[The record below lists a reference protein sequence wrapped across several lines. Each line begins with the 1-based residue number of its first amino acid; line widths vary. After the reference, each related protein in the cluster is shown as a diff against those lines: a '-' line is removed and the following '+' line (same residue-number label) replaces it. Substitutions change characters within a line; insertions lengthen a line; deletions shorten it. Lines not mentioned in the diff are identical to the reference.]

1 MKKLPD
7 NELVILETGNAGE
20 PIKALQKMA
29 LGRHRQVNLHEG
41 DLVYIATTPS
51 VAMETQ
57 IARTKDLIYRA
68 DAEVFEMANSKKA
81 SGHATPN
88 DLKLMINLL
97 QPTFFIPVQG
107 EYRSLLAHAEL
118 ANELGIPYK
127 NIFIPGKGDVV
138 EIENGQ
144 MNASGQVAAG
154 NVLVDGIGVGDIGNI
169 VLKDRKILSEDG
181 VFVAVV
187 TISRRLGKIL
197 SGPQIISRGF
207 VYMKTSEELLTEAQ
221 KIVTDVVE
229 ENLASEDFEWP
240 RLKQEVRDA
249 LSRYLFDKTKRRPV
263 ILPMIMEASNYKK

>member
-1 MKKLPD
+1 M
-7 NELVILETGNAGE
+7 
-20 PIKALQKMA
+20 
-29 LGRHRQVNLHEG
+29 
-41 DLVYIATTPS
+41 
-51 VAMETQ
+51 
-57 IARTKDLIYRA
+57 
-68 DAEVFEMANSKKA
+68 
-81 SGHATPN
+81 
-88 DLKLMINLL
+88 
-97 QPTFFIPVQG
+97 
-107 EYRSLLAHAEL
+107 
-118 ANELGIPYK
+118 
-127 NIFIPGKGDVV
+127 
-138 EIENGQ
+138 EIENGR
-144 MNASGQVAAG
+144 MSVTGQVPAG

-187 TISRRLGKIL
+187 TISRRLGIIL

-229 ENLASEDFEWP
+229 ANLASDDFEWP